1 MKSIVGRCGKLIVRS
16 GRRALP
22 FLTRHA
28 IAITVAILV
37 LITLGLVYRIWRVGL
52 PAAVSSLAPLF
63 LCLVFIVVVLF
74 ARGKIRQ
81 WMQMSA
87 SRGKAAVRKRVVEEV
102 MQEGIGRGDALLEK
116 GVETAKGALT
126 TLTEEVK
133 ADWEHHV
140 TKPAPA
146 QPLPRA
152 SRCPSCGRF
161 LRPGAKFC
169 DGCGEPVLLTCPH
182 CGRTLRPQAKFCD
195 GCGTALGGKD
205 TL

>member
-1 MKSIVGRCGKLIVRS
+1 MKSIAGRCGKLIVRS
-16 GRRALP
+16 GRRVLP

-28 IAITVAILV
+28 IAITVVILV
-37 LITLGLVYRIWRVGL
+37 LVALGLVYRIWRLGI

-63 LCLVFIVVVLF
+63 LCLVLIVAVLF

-81 WMQMSA
+81 WMQTGV
-87 SRGKAAVRKRVVEEV
+87 SRGQAAVRKHVVEEV
-102 MQEGIGRGDALLEK
+102 VQEGIGRGEALLEK

-126 TLTEEVK
+126 TLTGEVK

-140 TKPAPA
+140 TKSAPGR
-146 QPLPRA
+146 PLPRA

-169 DGCGEPVLLTCPH
+169 DGCGDPVLLTCPH

-195 GCGTALGGKD
+195 GCGTALDSKD